1 MRHRHI
7 ALANMLVVLL
17 AVPVFA
23 DQEHKPEQLEHW
35 FRELKEEVL
44 GRVHE
49 MIKQTARPQP
59 VKPLGKTLQL
69 NFKLVPV
76 EDKDKPLSVS
86 VATTEYGI
94 HAQVASKNSSFK
106 FGVEGKLTLVG
117 EKQEKVGITFHTTLE
132 FEQDGNAAHVSARG
146 SAIVPIGPSATLAQ
160 LGEKSLVVTVTEI
173 Q

>member
-1 MRHRHI
+1 MSHF
-7 ALANMLVVLL
+7 
-17 AVPVFA
+17 AVR
-23 DQEHKPEQLEHW
+23 KPEQLEHW

-49 MIKQTARPQP
+49 MIEQTARSRP

-76 EDKDKPLSVS
+76 EDKDKPQSVS

-94 HAQVASKNSSFK
+94 HAHVASKNSSFR

-132 FEQDGNAAHVSARG
+132 FEQDENAAHVSARG
-146 SAIVPIGPSATLAQ
+146 SAIVPIGKSATLAQ